1 MSSSNSM
8 VRSSSRIRSAPK
20 RYADEFIPTPVKCR
34 KAKEDSVSTPVQKP
48 LFVEITP
55 EEIEEGIVRHCTQLL
70 KCDDK
75 RHALHRLLGADG
87 DYWAFEKCK
96 TMDVMYE
103 ECYEYPELHKLMYR
117 VQEKIAYLRRRDTSP
132 YYK

>member
-8 VRSSSRIRSAPK
+8 FRNLCSLKSLQ
-20 RYADEFIPTPVKCR
+20 R
-34 KAKEDSVSTPVQKP
+34 KWKKELSD
-48 LFVEITP
+48 
-55 EEIEEGIVRHCTQLL
+55 CTQLL